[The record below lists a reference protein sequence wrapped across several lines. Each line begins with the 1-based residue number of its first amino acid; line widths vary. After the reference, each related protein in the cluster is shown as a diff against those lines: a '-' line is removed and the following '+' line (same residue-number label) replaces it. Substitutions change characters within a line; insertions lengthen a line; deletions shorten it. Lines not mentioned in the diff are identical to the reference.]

1 MKERPILFSG
11 PMVRAILA
19 GEKTQTRRIVKPQP
33 DAQLFSINSGP
44 EWTYPDRLDPD
55 EPDWDRVRLCPYG
68 QPGDRLWVR
77 EAWHL
82 WGPPERQ
89 YVDYRATCPDADQ
102 LSWKPSIH
110 MPRAYSRIS
119 LEVTAVRVERVQDIS
134 EADAK
139 AEGVHGIA
147 RTLPYS
153 GDDLASVAFS
163 GLWQEVNGKRYPWE
177 SNPWVWAVEFKR
189 I

>member
-1 MKERPILFSG
+1 MKEHPILFSG
-11 PMVRAILA
+11 PMIRAIL
-19 GEKTQTRRIVKPQP
+19 EDRKTQTRRIVKPQP

-68 QPGDRLWVR
+68 KPGDRLWVR
-77 EAWHL
+77 ETWRN
-82 WGPPERQ
+82 GP
-89 YVDYRATCPDADQ
+89 DKALYRATDDSGTP
-102 LSWKPSIH
+102 SIRWKPSIH

-134 EADAK
+134 EKDAW
-139 AEGVHGIA
+139 AEGVHSIA
-147 RTLPYS
+147 RRLPYS

-163 GLWQEVNGKRYPWE
+163 GLWQEINGKRHPWD
-177 SNPWVWAVEFKR
+177 SNPWVWVVEFKR